1 MSAISP
7 KSSAGSFNLSVPEAP
22 DQASGEGQG
31 ATPAGGWQQAAGIF
45 SAIANMLSSDLT
57 TQETDRQKRADLI
70 QKLDEL
76 ETTLRNGGSD
86 DNDSLKAALA
96 RLEAELR
103 AWRGK
108 PQESELSGQE
118 PVRDTGGHWAGDG
131 ILPEVK
137 ETLSNAH
144 VIAPDH
150 DRPSHAGPIETA
162 WEGVDSDFT
171 GAGRLDWGSRASVHG
186 AEEGEGAGVAG
197 EALVRNAGASA
208 RTNPNGDS
216 IGSLEQF
223 DRLARDLQVSLAQNG
238 SKRAQRPLIE
248 RWEAPNRVS
257 ETFPAPR
264 IEHGHFDELTKRIET
279 SHRQLAA
286 RLETGLAAVANETNT
301 LKDMISSAAKKIKFV
316 RETDQS
322 QQARATLE
330 RGIANLAGR
339 LDRAGD
345 GCASLTSLEHAINGL
360 SVQLEETRRIASSLS
375 NAAAAGPLAD
385 LMKATSEHGDDTKQ
399 FLREITELRAL
410 HEDTWQRANLALTEI
425 QQSIEQIA
433 KATRGGA
440 GLHDSGLVPSSLDP
454 FAPILTS
461 LAHHSQDGSLAAR
474 VIRTGVSDPGASDKE
489 ILLAGEAFA
498 ADRVQAA
505 GKLRAGDAA
514 NGDTKGGGRDDGA
527 ASFLIE
533 PGHGFPGRGEE
544 YESRG
549 QSSVPPKA
557 THDREEGTSRTDFI
571 AAARRAAR
579 TAQKELHGSEAK
591 SAIGNDGIAEQGSLP
606 IRRQGQG
613 LFVRYKWPLVVGG
626 VLLFA
631 AMGAYG
637 MARTLTHNRFGD
649 FVPEFLK
656 QFDRGAIRAKPAAA
670 GEAYGNKIFASQS
683 VPRNTPLT
691 QTQASQLPARQSQ
704 AGESLRGQVAATMA
718 AVPLDPIAPADPGFS
733 ANGAVRSGYLMAGNS
748 NPATRVIAGSDAIV
762 AATLGRNTMASSSS
776 RPRPPTAMVPA
787 NALLETAVPVALAAG
802 ASTVKAAP
810 AVAEPVK
817 NLLEEAKS
825 GDAVAQFDLAVRYAE
840 GNAAERNYELAAQW
854 YGKAAEQGLAV
865 AEYRLASLYEKGL
878 GVSQDMQRAKNLYQ
892 RAAEKGNTRA
902 MHNLGVLAVEGND
915 GKPNYTSA
923 ALWFGK
929 AAEYGIRDSQYNV
942 AVLLARGLGL
952 PKDLVKSYTWFAI
965 VAAAGDADA
974 AKKRDEVAARLT
986 SSELAAANAAAAAFE
1001 PRQMQSAANEAP
1013 PPAAH
1018 PEAAQATQAQPA
1030 KPKVSGL

>member
-1 MSAISP
+1 
-7 KSSAGSFNLSVPEAP
+7 
-22 DQASGEGQG
+22 
-31 ATPAGGWQQAAGIF
+31 
-45 SAIANMLSSDLT
+45 MLSSDLT

-76 ETTLRNGGSD
+76 ETTLRDGGSD

-108 PQESELSGQE
+108 PQESELSGQQ
-118 PVRDTGGHWAGDG
+118 PVRDIGDQRACGG
-131 ILPEVK
+131 ISPEA
-137 ETLSNAH
+137 EGTLSNAH
-144 VIAPDH
+144 VIAPDQNG
-150 DRPSHAGPIETA
+150 PLPAGPIETA

-171 GAGRLDWGSRASVHG
+171 GAGRLDWGGGASGHG
-186 AEEGEGAGVAG
+186 VEEGEGAGVAR
-197 EALVRNAGASA
+197 EALVRDAGASA
-208 RTNPNGDS
+208 KTNPNGDS
-216 IGSLEQF
+216 MGSLEQF
-223 DRLARDLQVSLAQNG
+223 GRLARDLQDSLAQNG
-238 SKRAQRPLIE
+238 SKKAQRPLVE
-248 RWEAPNRVS
+248 RWEAANRVS

-264 IEHGHFDELTKRIET
+264 IEHGHFDALTKRIET
-279 SHRQLAA
+279 SHQQLAA

-301 LKDMISSAAKKIKFV
+301 LKDMIAGAAKKIELA
-316 RETDQS
+316 READQS
-322 QQARATLE
+322 QRAGATQAWE
-330 RGIANLAGR
+330 IASLAGR
-339 LDRAGD
+339 HDHAGD
-345 GCASLTSLEHAINGL
+345 DCASLTSLEHAINGL

-375 NAAAAGPLAD
+375 YAAAAGPLAD

-461 LAHHSQDGSLAAR
+461 LAHHSQDRSLAAR
-474 VIRTGVSDPGASDKE
+474 VIRTGASDPGTSDKE
-489 ILLAGEAFA
+489 ILPAGEAFA

-505 GKLRAGDAA
+505 GKLQR
-514 NGDTKGGGRDDGA
+514 GDTANRDTKDVGKDDGA

-606 IRRQGQG
+606 IRRQG

-626 VLLFA
+626 VLLLA
-631 AMGAYG
+631 AMGAYA
-637 MARTLTHNRFGD
+637 MARTLTHNHFGD

-670 GEAYGNKIFASQS
+670 GEASGNNIFASQS
-683 VPRNTPLT
+683 VPRNTPPA

-704 AGESLRGQVAATMA
+704 ASESLRAQVAATMA

-733 ANGAVRSGYLMAGNS
+733 ANGVVRSGYFMAGNS

-776 RPRPPTAMVPA
+776 RPRPPAAMVPA
-787 NALLETAVPVALAAG
+787 NALLETAVPAALAAG
-802 ASTVKAAP
+802 ASTVQAAP
-810 AVAEPVK
+810 AAAEPVK
-817 NLLEEAKS
+817 SLLEKAKS
-825 GDAVAQFDLAVRYAE
+825 GDAEAQFDLAVRYAE
-840 GNAAERNYELAAQW
+840 GDAAERNYELAAQW

-915 GKPNYTSA
+915 GKPNYMSA

-986 SSELAAANAAAAAFE
+986 SSELAGANAAAAAFE
-1001 PRQMQSAANEAP
+1001 PRQMQSAANEGP
-1013 PPAAH
+1013 
-1018 PEAAQATQAQPA
+1018 PEAAQATQSQPA

>member
-7 KSSAGSFNLSVPEAP
+7 KSTAGSFNLSVLEAP
-22 DQASGEGQG
+22 DQASREGQG
-31 ATPAGGWQQAAGIF
+31 ANPAGGWQQAAGIF

-108 PQESELSGQE
+108 PQESELSGQQT
-118 PVRDTGGHWAGDG
+118 VRDTGGQWADDG
-131 ILPEVK
+131 ILPEVE

-186 AEEGEGAGVAG
+186 AAEEGEGAGVAG
-197 EALVRNAGASA
+197 EALVRDAGASA
-208 RTNPNGDS
+208 KTNPNGDS
-216 IGSLEQF
+216 MGSLEQF
-223 DRLARDLQVSLAQNG
+223 DRLARDLQVSLTQNG
-238 SKRAQRPLIE
+238 SKKAQRPLIE
-248 RWEAPNRVS
+248 RWEAANRVS
-257 ETFPAPR
+257 ETFQAPR

-301 LKDMISSAAKKIKFV
+301 LKEMISSAAKKIELV
-316 RETDQS
+316 READQS
-322 QQARATLE
+322 QQAGATLE
-330 RGIANLAGR
+330 RGIAYPAR
-339 LDRAGD
+339 PLDRAGD

-360 SVQLEETRRIASSLS
+360 SVQLEETRRIASGLS

-385 LMKATSEHGDDTKQ
+385 LMKTTSEHGDDTKQ
-399 FLREITELRAL
+399 FMREITELRAL

-433 KATRGGA
+433 KAMKGGA
-440 GLHDSGLVPSSLDP
+440 RLHDSGLVPSSLDP

-461 LAHHSQDGSLAAR
+461 LTHHSQDGSLAAK
-474 VIRTGVSDPGASDKE
+474 VIRMGVSDPGASDKE
-489 ILLAGEAFA
+489 ILPAGEAFA

-505 GKLRAGDAA
+505 GKLRAGGAA
-514 NGDTKGGGRDDGA
+514 NGDTKDGGRDDGA

-549 QSSVPPKA
+549 QSSVPPNA

-606 IRRQGQG
+606 IRRQG

-631 AMGAYG
+631 AMGAYA

-670 GEAYGNKIFASQS
+670 GEASANKTLASQS
-683 VPRNTPLT
+683 VPRNTPPT
-691 QTQASQLPARQSQ
+691 QTQASQSQ

-776 RPRPPTAMVPA
+776 RPRPPAAMIPA

-840 GNAAERNYELAAQW
+840 GDAAERNYELAAQW

-902 MHNLGVLAVEGND
+902 MHNLGVLAGEGND

-929 AAEYGIRDSQYNV
+929 AAEYGIRDSQYNI

-965 VAAAGDADA
+965 VASAGDADA

-986 SSELAAANAAAAAFE
+986 SYELAAANAAAAAFE
-1001 PRQMQSAANEAP
+1001 PRQTQSAANEAP

>member
-1 MSAISP
+1 VSAISP
-7 KSSAGSFNLSVPEAP
+7 KSTAGSFNLSVLEAP
-22 DQASGEGQG
+22 DQASREGQG

-57 TQETDRQKRADLI
+57 TQEMDRQKRADLI

-108 PQESELSGQE
+108 PQESEVSGQQ
-118 PVRDTGGHWAGDG
+118 PVQDTGGQWAGGG
-131 ILPEVK
+131 ILPQVEG
-137 ETLSNAH
+137 TLSNAH
-144 VIAPDH
+144 VIASDQ
-150 DRPSHAGPIETA
+150 DRPSHTGPFETA
-162 WEGVDSDFT
+162 WEGIDSDFT
-171 GAGRLDWGSRASVHG
+171 GAGRLDWGGRKSVHG
-186 AEEGEGAGVAG
+186 AEEGEGAGVTG
-197 EALVRNAGASA
+197 EAQVPDAGASA
-208 RTNPNGDS
+208 KTNPSGDS
-216 IGSLEQF
+216 MGSLEQF

-238 SKRAQRPLIE
+238 SKNAQRPLIE
-248 RWEAPNRVS
+248 RWEAANRVS

-264 IEHGHFDELTKRIET
+264 IEHGYFDELTKRIET
-279 SHRQLAA
+279 SHRQLAE

-301 LKDMISSAAKKIKFV
+301 LKDMISSAAKKIELV
-316 RETDQS
+316 READQS
-322 QQARATLE
+322 QQAGATLE
-330 RGIANLAGR
+330 RGIANLAGH

-345 GCASLTSLEHAINGL
+345 GCASLTSLEHGINGL
-360 SVQLEETRRIASSLS
+360 SVQLEETRRIASGLS

-385 LMKATSEHGDDTKQ
+385 LMKATSEHGDDAKQ
-399 FLREITELRAL
+399 FLREITDLRTL
-410 HEDTWQRANLALTEI
+410 HEDTWQRANLVLTEI
-425 QQSIEQIA
+425 QQSIDQIA
-433 KATRGGA
+433 KVTRGGA
-440 GLHDSGLVPSSLDP
+440 GLHNSGLVPSSLDP

-461 LAHHSQDGSLAAR
+461 LAHHSQDGSLAAK
-474 VIRTGVSDPGASDKE
+474 VIRMGVGDPGASDKE

-498 ADRVQAA
+498 ADRVQVA

-514 NGDTKGGGRDDGA
+514 NGDTKDGGRDDGA
-527 ASFLIE
+527 AGFLIE

-549 QSSVPPKA
+549 QSSAPPKA

-591 SAIGNDGIAEQGSLP
+591 SAIGNDGIAEQG
-606 IRRQGQG
+606 

-631 AMGAYG
+631 AMGAYA
-637 MARTLTHNRFGD
+637 MARTLTHNHFGD

-656 QFDRGAIRAKPAAA
+656 QFDRGAIRAKPADA
-670 GEAYGNKIFASQS
+670 GEASGNKIFASQS
-683 VPRNTPLT
+683 LPRNTPPT

-704 AGESLRGQVAATMA
+704 AGGSLRGQVAATMA

-748 NPATRVIAGSDAIV
+748 NPAARVIAGSDAIV

-776 RPRPPTAMVPA
+776 RPRPPAVMVPA

-802 ASTVKAAP
+802 ASAVKAAR

-840 GNAAERNYELAAQW
+840 GDAAERNYELAAQW

-878 GVSQDMQRAKNLYQ
+878 GVSQDTQRAKNLYQ

-1001 PRQMQSAANEAP
+1001 PRQIQSAANEAP

-1018 PEAAQATQAQPA
+1018 PEVAPATQTQPA